1 MTNPILSI
9 EDLHVRFDTYAGT
22 VHAVN
27 GMTLAM
33 QPGEMFGLVG
43 ESGCGKSVTGLAVLR
58 SVPSPGRIENGCILF
73 NGKDIMQKSEAE
85 MRALRGSR
93 IAMIFQNPS
102 ASLNPVF
109 TIGNQASRHIRQHSE
124 AGKKEARERA
134 LEMFD
139 AVGLPNPKRI
149 YRSYPH
155 ELSGGMKQRAM
166 IAMSL
171 ASGAELLI
179 ADEPTTA
186 LDVTIQA
193 QILALLS
200 DLRRVEGLSIL
211 LITHD
216 LGVVAETCDRVAVA
230 YAGRIVETGTV
241 DEVLYQTKH
250 PYTQG
255 LLAAL
260 PDTVDH
266 GQPLQVIKGNVPD
279 GLRPVAGC
287 PFHPRCQAVMDI
299 CREQQPL
306 HIQPVLS
313 KAEAPVL
320 SEAEVMENQGH
331 TVACHLYEEA
341 K

>member
-1 MTNPILSI
+1 MTDPILSI

-27 GMTLAM
+27 GMTFAM

-58 SVPSPGRIENGCILF
+58 AVPSPPGRIENGRIQF
-73 NGKDIMQKSEAE
+73 NGEDIMQKSESE
-85 MRALRGSR
+85 MQDLRGSC
-93 IAMIFQNPS
+93 IAMIFQDPT

-109 TIGNQASRHIRQHSE
+109 TVGNQITRQIRQHSS
-124 AGKKEARERA
+124 AAKKEAHERA
-134 LEMFD
+134 IAMFD
-139 AVGLPNPKRI
+139 QVGLPDPERI
-149 YRSYPH
+149 FRAYPH
-155 ELSGGMKQRAM
+155 ELSGGMKQRVM
-166 IAMSL
+166 IAMAL

-200 DLRRVEGLSIL
+200 ELRELEGLSIL

-241 DEVLYQTKH
+241 DDVLYQTKH

-260 PDTVDH
+260 PDMVEH

-279 GLRPVAGC
+279 GLRPVTGC
-287 PFHPRCQAVMDI
+287 SFHPRCHAVMDI
-299 CREQQPL
+299 CREKQPQL
-306 HIQPVLS
+306 IQIGERGQS
-313 KAEAPVL
+313 
-320 SEAEVMENQGH
+320 
-331 TVACHLYEEA
+331 VACHLYEEA
-341 K
+341 Q

>member
-1 MTNPILSI
+1 VNTPYLSI
-9 EDLHVRFDTYAGT
+9 EDLHVHFNTYAGT
-22 VHAVN
+22 CRAVN
-27 GMTLAM
+27 GVSFDIRS
-33 QPGEMFGLVG
+33 GEMFGLVG
-43 ESGCGKSVTGLAVLR
+43 ESGCGKTVTGLAILR
-58 SVPSPGRIENGCILF
+58 AIPPPGLIMKGRIFFHGEDLIT
-73 NGKDIMQKSEAE
+73 KSESE
-85 MRALRGSR
+85 MRDIRGGR
-93 IAMIFQNPS
+93 IAMIFQDPT

-109 TIGNQASRHIRQHSE
+109 SVGYQISLQITQHRHVS
-124 AGKKEARERA
+124 KKEAKQLA
-134 LEMFD
+134 LAMFSE
-139 AVGLPNPKRI
+139 VGLPHAKSI
-149 YRSYPH
+149 YNTYPH
-155 ELSGGMKQRAM
+155 ELSGGMQQRVM
-166 IAMSL
+166 IAMAL

-200 DLRRVEGLSIL
+200 QLRESEGLTIL

-216 LGVVAETCDRVAVA
+216 LGVVAETCDRVAVT
-230 YAGRIVETGTV
+230 YDGRIVETGTV

-255 LLAAL
+255 LMAAL
-260 PDTVDH
+260 PDSVDH
-266 GQPLQVIKGNVPD
+266 GRLLQVIKGNVPD

-306 HIQPVLS
+306 HIQ
-313 KAEAPVL
+313 
-320 SEAEVMENQGH
+320 MENKGH
-331 TVACHLYEEA
+331 TVACFLYEEA